1 MQVPAYF
8 VVDCESRYKHELEL
22 GTVVLSIITTRSPRA
37 NETKTPPFAFESGKD
52 CRGKQIEHSYSKF
65 QKKSNGVFSGFLSLM
80 DPEKFWGVTHLG
92 GSINMGFREKKI
104 VKETN

>member
-1 MQVPAYF
+1 MEINLLVTI
-8 VVDCESRYKHELEL
+8 

-37 NETKTPPFAFESGKD
+37 NETKTPLFWGFQFSFESGKD

-104 VKETN
+104 VKETNLFNR